1 MKLENAR
8 GTRDFLPEDK
18 IQRDKIV
25 NTLREIFETFGY
37 SPLETPVLERFD
49 VLSSKYTG
57 GAEILKETFK
67 LTDQGKRELGLR
79 YDLTVPLARVI
90 GQNPNLKMPFKRY
103 QIDKVWRDGPIN
115 LGRYREFLQ
124 TDVDVVGIK
133 NINAEVELIEITRG
147 FFQAIRL
154 DVLIKIN
161 SRKILNGILEFAGIE
176 KEKQLDATLIIDKLD
191 KIGLDAVKQELRQ
204 VARLDEQQVKKIS
217 EIFSISGK
225 NEQKIISLKMKLKEG
240 EAQEGLK
247 EIDDMLTLLSGDEFD
262 NVIFDPSLAR
272 GLAYYTGAVFEVV
285 PVDNKI
291 KSTVAGGGRYDK
303 MIASLL
309 EREGDI
315 PAVGIS
321 FGVDRIIDALELK
334 ADAKT
339 VTKIFVIPIKT
350 YEQSLEI
357 ARRLRKA
364 GIKTD
369 IDMQGRGPSKNLDYA
384 NALGIPHVLI
394 IGETELKQNKFK
406 LKDMKTGKEE
416 LLSMADIV
424 QKMKE

>member
-1 MKLENAR
+1 MKLENAK

-37 SPLETPVLERFD
+37 SPLETPVIERFD

-240 EAQEGLK
+240 KAQEGLK

-262 NVIFDPSLAR
+262 
-272 GLAYYTGAVFEVV
+272 
-285 PVDNKI
+285 K
-291 KSTVAGGGRYDK
+291 
-303 MIASLL
+303 
-309 EREGDI
+309 
-315 PAVGIS
+315 
-321 FGVDRIIDALELK
+321 
-334 ADAKT
+334 
-339 VTKIFVIPIKT
+339 
-350 YEQSLEI
+350 
-357 ARRLRKA
+357 
-364 GIKTD
+364 
-369 IDMQGRGPSKNLDYA
+369 
-384 NALGIPHVLI
+384 
-394 IGETELKQNKFK
+394 
-406 LKDMKTGKEE
+406 
-416 LLSMADIV
+416 
-424 QKMKE
+424 